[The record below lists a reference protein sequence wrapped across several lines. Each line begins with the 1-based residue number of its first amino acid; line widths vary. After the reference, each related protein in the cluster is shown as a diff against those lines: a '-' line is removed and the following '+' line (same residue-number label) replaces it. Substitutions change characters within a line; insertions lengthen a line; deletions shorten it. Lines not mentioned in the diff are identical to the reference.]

1 MYNNPNQITYV
12 PDKFKVPKGLRR
24 MTIRMQTEPGQ
35 FLPNEIKELEAHQ
48 QMIEELG
55 AIDNPKGF

>member
-1 MYNNPNQITYV
+1 
-12 PDKFKVPKGLRR
+12 